1 MTARLD
7 PEKQDWM
14 RAPATQAVMAAL
26 EAARPGGSR
35 FVGGCVRNALLG
47 EPVHDVDIA
56 TQLTPDETTTALET
70 AGLKAVPTGVEHG
83 TVTAVAEGEGVEV
96 TTLRKDVSTDGR
108 RAVVAFTEDW
118 VEDSLRRDFTFNAL
132 YADAGGTI
140 HDPQGGLADLQARR
154 VVFVGDPDDR
164 IREDYLRILRFFR
177 FFAWYGEGRP
187 ERDGLMACIRH
198 KDGLEDL
205 SAERVWSELK
215 RLLEAPDPC
224 IALRW
229 MHTGKILEILL
240 GHGWGIDGVID
251 LVALERAQG
260 WAPDPMLRL
269 IALSPNDAKRAAGFA
284 DRLKLSRAERAR
296 LLDWA
301 LLAEGKWT
309 REATGLDWNET
320 DRARALYRVGAQPM
334 ADRAAL
340 AWASAREKGE
350 ADDAAYAGLVGYI
363 EAWERPRFPVT
374 GKDLL
379 ARGESEGEA
388 LGETLRALEA
398 RWIDSGFTLSKEELL
413 SSV

>member
-7 PEKQDWM
+7 PESQHWM
-14 RAPATQAVMAAL
+14 SAPAAKAVMAAL

-47 EPVHDVDIA
+47 EPVHDIDIA
-56 TQLTPDETTTALET
+56 TQLTPNAITKALQA

-83 TVTAVAEGEGVEV
+83 TVTAVIEGEGVEV

-118 VEDSLRRDFTFNAL
+118 TEDSLRRDFTFNAL
-132 YADAGGTI
+132 YADADGTI
-140 HDPQGGLADLQARR
+140 HDPQGGLADLEARR
-154 VVFVGDPDDR
+154 VVFVGEADDR

-198 KDGLEDL
+198 KEGLEGL

-215 RLLEAPDPC
+215 RLLEAPDPR

-229 MHTGKILEILL
+229 MHTGKILEVLL
-240 GHGWGIDGVID
+240 GHGWGIDGITD
-251 LVALERAQG
+251 LVVLEQAQG

-269 IALSPNDAKRAAGFA
+269 IAMTPNDARRAADFA
-284 DRLKLSRAERAR
+284 DRLKLSKAERGR

-309 REATGLDWNET
+309 REETGLDWSEAE
-320 DRARALYRVGAQPM
+320 RARALYRTGVQPM
-334 ADRAAL
+334 HDRAAL
-340 AWASAREKGE
+340 AWAAARGKSE
-350 ADDAAYAGLVGYI
+350 ADDAAYAGLLGYI
-363 EAWERPRFPVT
+363 EAWEKPVFPVT

-379 ARGESEGEA
+379 ARGETQGAA
-388 LGETLRALEA
+388 LGMALNAMEA

-413 SSV
+413 RE